1 MVDYLFMHGY
11 FLICFLTHDR
21 SYLYGSVKLSV
32 LNYTCFMS
40 NTLFDYL
47 HLCLKTKLKVN
58 FSFSFDRPS
67 LLNNEIVRQV
77 EAAIAPL
84 RSSTESP
91 ERSSSPESDSMMM
104 ADRDIM
110 TLPLR
115 KRKLY
120 MHEGSPIGATALN
133 VPTREMEKTLG
144 HIGLTSSSVEASHVT
159 IDAVGN
165 ANHETDAKVMRMSSV
180 IQFAKAS

>member
-1 MVDYLFMHGY
+1 MSKDQTQTNV
-11 FLICFLTHDR
+11 FL
-21 SYLYGSVKLSV
+21 
-32 LNYTCFMS
+32 
-40 NTLFDYL
+40 
-47 HLCLKTKLKVN
+47 
-58 FSFSFDRPS
+58 FSFDRPS

-104 ADRDIM
+104 ADRDVM

-120 MHEGSPIGATALN
+120 MHEGSPIEATAIN
-133 VPTREMEKTLG
+133 VSTREVEKTLD
-144 HIGLTSSSVEASHVT
+144 HIGLASSTAEKNHGT
-159 IDAVGN
+159 IDAVAN
-165 ANHETDAKVMRMSSV
+165 ANHETGAKVMRMSSV